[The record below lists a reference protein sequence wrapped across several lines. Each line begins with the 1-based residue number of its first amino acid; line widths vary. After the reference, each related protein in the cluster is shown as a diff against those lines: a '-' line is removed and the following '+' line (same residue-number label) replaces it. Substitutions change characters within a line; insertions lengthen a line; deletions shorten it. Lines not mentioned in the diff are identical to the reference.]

1 MKVISVVNTKGG
13 SGKSTLATNLAAIAA
28 SQGKRVM
35 LIDADGKQASSLS
48 FRQLRYATNEKIKED
63 NKGKVKS
70 EQKETYAEFTAQSLP
85 SNLIFQEV
93 KTYEASFDYII
104 IDAGA
109 GDNNIVRSA
118 IAAAAF
124 GILVIPCQPSAY
136 DLFGTTDTLDLLK
149 ACRVTLD
156 IDAVI
161 VMNMVFADKRIK
173 ILKDVDETLL
183 ELTDTYD
190 VERLN
195 TNITNYITYK
205 YSTTKGL
212 SVVEYDSTSK
222 AATEMMDLYNEIM
235 ARLEGNDK

>member
-13 SGKSTLATNLAAIAA
+13 SGKSTLATNLAAITA
-28 SQGKRVM
+28 SKGKRVM

-48 FRQLRYATNEKIKED
+48 FRQLRYETNEKIKEG
-63 NKGKVKS
+63 NKGKKKS
-70 EQKETYAEFTAQSLP
+70 EQKKLYAEFTAQSLP

-161 VMNMVFADKRIK
+161 VLNMVFGDKRIK

-183 ELTDTYD
+183 ELTETYD

-205 YSTTKGL
+205 YSTTQGL
-212 SVVEYDSTSK
+212 SVVEYDPTSK
-222 AATEMMDLYNEIM
+222 AATEMMELYNEIM
-235 ARLEGNDK
+235 GRLEGVDK